1 MQIERID
8 WPDAIREKVERRH
21 GLAIEE
27 VESSLFDRRAH
38 VRKAGRDRYA
48 LLGRSDSGAYITVI
62 FAYRRQVA
70 RIITARKMDSK
81 ERRLYRRRRK

>member
-1 MQIERID
+1 MEIERIE
-8 WPDAIREKVERRH
+8 WPDAIREKVERRY

-27 VESSLFDRRAH
+27 VESSLFDRYAH
-38 VRKAGRDRYA
+38 VGKAGRDRYA

-62 FAYRRQVA
+62 FACRRQVA